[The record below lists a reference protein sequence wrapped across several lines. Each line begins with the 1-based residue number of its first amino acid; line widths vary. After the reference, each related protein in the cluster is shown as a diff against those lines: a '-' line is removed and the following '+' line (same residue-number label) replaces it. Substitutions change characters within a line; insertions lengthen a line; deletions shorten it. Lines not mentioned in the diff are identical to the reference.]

1 MFAMP
6 EQITILRRMKG
17 MKLFLGCVVTLV
29 LLGACSVAQQDAADV
44 GQQFQDGI
52 QGRGRII
59 PNDPTRD
66 SFGPEYQ

>member
-1 MFAMP
+1 
-6 EQITILRRMKG
+6 MKG
-17 MKLFLGCVVTLV
+17 MKFLLGCVASF

-52 QGRGRII
+52 QGRGRIV